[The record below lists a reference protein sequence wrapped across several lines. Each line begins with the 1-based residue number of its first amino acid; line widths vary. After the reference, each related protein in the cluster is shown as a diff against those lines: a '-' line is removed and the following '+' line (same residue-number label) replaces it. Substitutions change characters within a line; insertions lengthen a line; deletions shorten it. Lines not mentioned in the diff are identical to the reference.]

1 MTESSNK
8 ELAQKKWIEDK
19 IKFYKTVYKSDERN
33 AKLLAYGDAIEAL
46 TAARHKRNEF
56 KHKICDHCGEKTE
69 EKIKIGKGWAYICI
83 DCRIEWW
90 QEMLKKWAEIHT
102 GSRELPKD

>member
-19 IKFYKTVYKSDERN
+19 IKFYKTVYKSDGRN

-46 TAARHKRNEF
+46 TDARHNEERVQAQ
-56 KHKICDHCGEKTE
+56 D
-69 EKIKIGKGWAYICI
+69 
-83 DCRIEWW
+83 
-90 QEMLKKWAEIHT
+90 M
-102 GSRELPKD
+102 